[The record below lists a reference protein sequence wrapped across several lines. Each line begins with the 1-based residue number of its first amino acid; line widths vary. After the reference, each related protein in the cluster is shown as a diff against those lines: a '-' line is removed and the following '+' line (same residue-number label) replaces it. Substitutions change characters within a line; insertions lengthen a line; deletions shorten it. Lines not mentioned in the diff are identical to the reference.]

1 MRQLSQPGAPKY
13 WFSKPYADFMQ
24 RLRAPAGFVLLITFA
39 WLAQPTPLSLSVGL
53 PISILG
59 LVLRG
64 WAAGHLAKNQQLAT
78 SGPYAYVRNPLYEGT
93 LITALGI
100 VIAARHLAL
109 AVIFAVVFLAVYLPA
124 IELEEQHLRVL
135 FPNYQEYA
143 ARVSRFL
150 PFAKLSKSGGPFSWA
165 LYRRNEEYK
174 AAIGFA
180 VAVAWLAWR
189 CWPAV
194 IRFRS

>member
-1 MRQLSQPGAPKY
+1 M
-13 WFSKPYADFMQ
+13 
-24 RLRAPAGFVLLITFA
+24 
-39 WLAQPTPLSLSVGL
+39 
-53 PISILG
+53 
-59 LVLRG
+59 
-64 WAAGHLAKNQQLAT
+64 
-78 SGPYAYVRNPLYEGT
+78 RNPLYEGT

-150 PFAKLSKSGGPFSWA
+150 PSAKLSKSGGAFSWG

-180 VAVAWLAWR
+180 VAVAWLTWR
-189 CWPAV
+189 CW
-194 IRFRS
+194 RL